1 MENFGR
7 YAQFKLDPEMQL
19 LLLNFML
26 MKLGGQITLSMLDLA
41 QLSQDYAGFRSAFD
55 LHDES
60 LTLTLKTRPEE
71 FPEPPTLK
79 EI

>member
-7 YAQFKLDPEMQL
+7 YAQFKIDPEMQL

-41 QLSQDYAGFRSAFD
+41 QLSQDYVGFRAAFD
-55 LHDES
+55 LNEQS

-71 FPEPPTLK
+71 FPESPILK